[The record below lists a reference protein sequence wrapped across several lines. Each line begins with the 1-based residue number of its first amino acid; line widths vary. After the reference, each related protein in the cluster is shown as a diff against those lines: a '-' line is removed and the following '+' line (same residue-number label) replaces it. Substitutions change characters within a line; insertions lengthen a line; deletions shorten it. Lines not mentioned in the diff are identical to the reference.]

1 MTLNRFIVCY
11 SLILFLIFQ
20 LHNLYLGIRCVNSNL
35 IFKSY
40 IFFYFFSLIFFI
52 LIYLK
57 AKKKSQL
64 SIIFFVGSAIKLVI
78 FFLIFRPTL
87 LQGSFIDKF
96 GISVFLVPYSF
107 SAGFVIYCL
116 SRLLV
121 KSK

>member
-1 MTLNRFIVCY
+1 MTLNRFIVHY

-20 LHNLYLGIRCVNSNL
+20 IHNLYLEIKCVNSNL

-40 IFFYFFSLIFFI
+40 IFFYFFSLIFFM

-64 SIIFFVGSAIKLVI
+64 SIIFFIGSAIKLVI

-87 LQGSFIDKF
+87 LHGGFIDKF

-116 SRLLV
+116 SMLLV
-121 KSK
+121 KSS